1 MERFA
6 KQRRKDV
13 VPLNLE
19 IETLHG
25 VQLQDSYGGMKM
37 PKVPIVKTNQIRV
50 VENNNCPDTGSTI
63 SLAGRS
69 LMKKMGVVQDNL
81 ITDNCTVRAA
91 EGTTI

>member
-1 MERFA
+1 MGHFI
-6 KQRRKDV
+6 KQHCQEV
-13 VPLNLE
+13 VHLNLE

-25 VQLQDSYGGMKM
+25 LQLQDSYGGVKM
-37 PKVPIVKTNQIRV
+37 PKVPITKRNQIRV
-50 VENNNCPDTGSTI
+50 VENNNCPDTGATI